1 MEDLR
6 NEIVNEEIEE
16 TTSVEAVNNEAEEN
30 EDPDCTETREV
41 SPFAVGAV
49 ITLVSV
55 GSATVT
61 YGVMKGAK
69 KLIGFT
75 KNKIAEFKARKA
87 QKNETVHEGE
97 CEEVS
102 E

>member
-16 TTSVEAVNNEAEEN
+16 TTSVEAVDNEVEEN
-30 EDPDCTETREV
+30 NDPDCTETREV
-41 SPFAVGAV
+41 SPFAVGTV
-49 ITLVSV
+49 MTLASV
-55 GSATVT
+55 GAATVA
-61 YGVMKGAK
+61 YGATKGIK

-87 QKNETVHEGE
+87 QKNDTVHEGE